1 MNIRGRLTEI
11 LGKFWWLLLILV
23 VIGYFFTDI
32 PIFKYIIYVIA
43 IPIALL
49 LFLPFII
56 QLFSPILALAWSLI
70 EHFKEAQNMPF
81 GKKYLFVPA
90 ALVAA
95 ISFATAQMILSI
107 WVFILC
113 FITWASVIGFFWTF
127 ILTFFGLAPLI
138 IITAPF
144 LAWYKVGF
152 SEFIGM
158 LIFFLMTL
166 FWFGF
171 SKLSFSED
179 YSRTPEDFLGYS
191 PQIFLLGAL
200 SFQIIALPFYHFK
213 LFGAGNVISDS
224 GGFIFLLLSLIATF
238 KWRAIKKKFPVKERE
253 YLYRP
258 SVWIYILGFVFTN
271 ILYLVFQRLEV
282 PIAVITWLNVFFFV
296 ALIGRFIK
304 LFPRKKTTSVKS
316 DHSGYNKNN
325 YDEKEFSNLEQDLA
339 VDPPEAEEQIDDY
352 SIDEIAEEIIAK
364 REIIADLSEEVSS
377 LKNELAVFEA
387 EYHGRIGVLYVKLDE
402 LELAI
407 KEYLKRIELLK
418 SGKVKNLVDLEK
430 EIEEQFKTDYQKIK
444 EEKEE
449 AEQYSEE
456 YERVK
461 EKPELDEES
470 EKRLKSLYRE
480 LAKKYH
486 PDMAR
491 TPEDK
496 ERFHEIMAEIN
507 QAYNDKDLQQLEE
520 LAVRLK
526 TPEVVYYEETLV
538 EEYERSLR
546 ESEKLDE
553 IISRLEAEL
562 DAIRNSDTFKF
573 KIKVD
578 EAGAEGRDLLKEME
592 DGLKTK
598 NGQKET
604 ELERVKQEFKNLAR
618 VWLNG

>member
-11 LGKFWWLLLILV
+11 LGKFWWLLLIIV

-32 PIFKYIIYVIA
+32 PIFKYIIYIIA

-56 QLFSPILALAWSLI
+56 QLFSPIFALAWSLI

-113 FITWASVIGFFWTF
+113 FIMWASVIGFFWTF

-200 SFQIIALPFYHFK
+200 SFQIIALPFYHFS
-213 LFGAGNVISDS
+213 LFEVGDVFSDL
-224 GGFIFLLLSLIATF
+224 GGGIFLLLSLIATF
-238 KWRAIKKKFPVKERE
+238 KWRAIKKKLPVKERE

-282 PIAVITWLNVFFFV
+282 SIAVITWLNVFFFA

-304 LFPRKKTTSVKS
+304 LFHRKKTTSVKS
-316 DHSGYNKNN
+316 DYSEYNKNN

-352 SIDEIAEEIIAK
+352 SIDEIAEEITAK

-407 KEYLKRIELLK
+407 KEYLKRIELLE

-461 EKPELDEES
+461 EKPKLDEES

-496 ERFHEIMAEIN
+496 EKFHKIMAEIN
-507 QAYNDKDLQQLEE
+507 QAYNDRDLKKMEE
-520 LAVRLK
+520 LAIRLK
-526 TPEVVYYEETLV
+526 YPEKIFVKESLEE
-538 EEYERSLR
+538 EFERLMG
-546 ESEKLDE
+546 ESKKLDE
-553 IISRLEAEL
+553 IISDIENEL
-562 DAIRNSDTFKF
+562 DAIKNSDTYKF
-573 KIKVD
+573 KMKVD
-578 EAGAEGRDLLKEME
+578 EAKAEEKDLLKEME

-598 NGQKET
+598 INQKDE
-604 ELERVKQEFKNLAR
+604 ELKKMKQEFKDIVREYA
-618 VWLNG
+618 

>member
-1 MNIRGRLTEI
+1 MNIRERLTEI
-11 LGKFWWLLLILV
+11 LGKFWWLLLIIV
-23 VIGYFFTDI
+23 VIGYFFTEI
-32 PIFKYIIYVIA
+32 PIFKYIIYVIT
-43 IPIALL
+43 IPIAILI
-49 LFLPFII
+49 FLPFII
-56 QLFSPILALAWSLI
+56 QLFSPAFVLVRSLI
-70 EHFKEAQNMPF
+70 EHFKESEGMPF
-81 GKKYLFVPA
+81 GKKYIFVPM
-90 ALVAA
+90 ALVST
-95 ISFATAQMILSI
+95 ISFIAAQMILSA
-107 WVFILC
+107 WAFILC

-127 ILTFFGLAPLI
+127 ILTFLGLAPLT

-200 SFQIIALPFYHFK
+200 SFQIIALPFYHFN
-213 LFGAGNVISDS
+213 LLEVGDVFSDL
-224 GGFIFLLLSLIATF
+224 GGGIFLLLSLTAAF
-238 KWRAIKKKFPVKERE
+238 KWRAIKKKLSEEEKE
-253 YLYRP
+253 YLYKP
-258 SVWIYILGFVFTN
+258 SVWIYIFGFVFTN

-282 PIAVITWLNVFFFV
+282 PTAVITWLNVFFFI
-296 ALIGRFIK
+296 AIIGRFIK
-304 LFPRKKTTSVKS
+304 LFHRKKTTSVKS
-316 DHSGYNKNN
+316 DYREYIKNN
-325 YDEKEFSNLEQDLA
+325 YDEKEFSILEQDLA
-339 VDPPEAEEQIDDY
+339 IDPPETEEQTVDN
-352 SIDEIAEEIIAK
+352 STEEITEEITAK
-364 REIIADLSEEVSS
+364 REIIADLSEDVSS
-377 LKNELAVFEA
+377 LKNELAIFEA

-418 SGKVKNLVDLEK
+418 NGDIRNLVELERT
-430 EIEEQFKTDYQKIK
+430 IEEQFKSDYERLK

-456 YERVK
+456 YEKVR
-461 EKPELDEES
+461 EKPKLDEES
-470 EKRLKSLYRE
+470 EKKLKSLYRE

-496 ERFHEIMAEIN
+496 EKFHKIMAEIN
-507 QAYNDKDLQQLEE
+507 QAYNDRDLEKMEE
-520 LAVRLK
+520 LAIRLK
-526 TPEVVYYEETLV
+526 YPEKVFVKESLEE
-538 EEYERSLR
+538 EFERLLR

-553 IISRLEAEL
+553 IISRLEDEL
-562 DAIRNSDTFKF
+562 DVIRNSDTFKF
-573 KIKVD
+573 KINVD

-598 NGQKET
+598 IGQKET
-604 ELERVKQEFKNLAR
+604 ELERVKQEFKNLAKG
-618 VWLNG
+618 LA